1 METLKKLF
9 PLSFREPTTNNL
21 VVTIIIYV
29 VASFVVG
36 LVLGLLAKIPLIGWL
51 FSLVSSLFGLYCFI
65 GLVLVVLYFLKVIK

>member
-1 METLKKLF
+1 METMKKIF

>member
-1 METLKKLF
+1 METMKKLF

-36 LVLGLLAKIPLIGWL
+36 LVLGIFAKIPLIGWI
-51 FSLVSSLFGLYCFI
+51 FSIVSTLFGLYCFI

>member
-1 METLKKLF
+1 MEILKKLF
-9 PLSFREPTTNNL
+9 PISFRDPTTNNL

>member
-1 METLKKLF
+1 METMKKLF

-36 LVLGLLAKIPLIGWL
+36 LVLGILAKIPLIGWI
-51 FSLVSSLFGLYCFI
+51 FSIASSLFGLYCFI

>member
-65 GLVLVVLYFLKVIK
+65 GLVLVVLFFLKVIK